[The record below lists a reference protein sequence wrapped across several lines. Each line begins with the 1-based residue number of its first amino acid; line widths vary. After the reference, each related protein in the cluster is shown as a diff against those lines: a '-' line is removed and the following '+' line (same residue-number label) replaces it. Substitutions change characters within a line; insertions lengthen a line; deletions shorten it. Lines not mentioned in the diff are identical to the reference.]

1 MTIIV
6 TCKTRDEVSD
16 TYEGS
21 LWLRLSA
28 FVVIAFILGGIWIY
42 LSGAFLLSL
51 HGYNGYDSEFLTYYN
66 AWRQY
71 GATSPSVGGKLFLV
85 GVITLCVVSIPVS
98 LIMGRC
104 SRDRW
109 QGIFNVVVLG
119 VAVILAGFLMSAV
132 LA

>member
-1 MTIIV
+1 MTTTA
-6 TCKTRDEVSD
+6 TCKTRDEVSA

-21 LWLRLSA
+21 LWRRLSA

-42 LSGAFLLSL
+42 LSGAFLLVL
-51 HGYNGYDSEFLTYYN
+51 HGYKGYDSEFLTYYN

-71 GATSPSVGGKLFLV
+71 DAMPLSVGGKLFLV
-85 GVITLCVVSIPVS
+85 GVVTLCVVSSPVF

-104 SRDRW
+104 GRDGW